1 LIAEMCGYF
10 HKQARAVPE
19 MSKSQLKMSRL
30 FRGHVAIPPLA
41 G

>member
-1 LIAEMCGYF
+1 MGQRE
-10 HKQARAVPE
+10 
-19 MSKSQLKMSRL
+19 KSGAALPASLLKMSRL